1 LTLIKPALENKE
13 MKAHLSRTAL
23 IFALISSLLIVPN
36 QAQADATQDF
46 VMSCTYG
53 VLAGTL
59 VGAASLSFTD
69 KPGDKLYRIARG
81 ASIGLYAGILLGW
94 YVTSLDDN
102 PQPEEDDEED
112 YGQFKEPALQVFP
125 LVSDKGI
132 EGGAFK
138 YSLLS
143 F

>member
-1 LTLIKPALENKE
+1 MKAQLTRTTLIALFAISLIQFPL
-13 MKAHLSRTAL
+13 KAR
-23 IFALISSLLIVPN
+23 
-36 QAQADATQDF
+36 ADETRDF

-81 ASIGLYAGILLGW
+81 ASLGLYAGILLGW
-94 YVTSLDDN
+94 YVTTLDDVDSA
-102 PQPEEDDEED
+102 QGDEDDL
-112 YGQFKEPALQVFP
+112 GRFQEPKLQVFP
-125 LVSDKGI
+125 IVSDQGV

>member
-1 LTLIKPALENKE
+1 
-13 MKAHLSRTAL
+13 MKANLSRTAL
-23 IFALISSLLIVPN
+23 IFALVSSLVIIPN
-36 QAQADATQDF
+36 QVRADDTRNF
-46 VMSCTYG
+46 IMSCTYG

-81 ASIGLYAGILLGW
+81 ASIGLYTGILLGW

-102 PQPEEDDEED
+102 PQPEVDEED
-112 YGQFKEPALQVFP
+112 EEDLGRFKEPALQVFP
-125 LVSDKGI
+125 LISEKGI